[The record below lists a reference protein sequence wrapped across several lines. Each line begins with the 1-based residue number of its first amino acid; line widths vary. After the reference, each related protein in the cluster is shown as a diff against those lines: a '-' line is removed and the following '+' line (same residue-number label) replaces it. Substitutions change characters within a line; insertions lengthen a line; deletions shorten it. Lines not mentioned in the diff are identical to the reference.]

1 MSRFTLD
8 AATEFLFGNSVESL
22 TAGLP
27 YPDNTTKIPSI
38 MRTVQG
44 DAANAFAT
52 AFLEAQ
58 AVISVRE
65 RSGWV
70 WPLTEIT
77 KDNSYQPMQV
87 VNAYIEPIVKE
98 ALARK
103 RNLPA
108 DEKGLEN
115 SEHETLLDHLVSV
128 TDGEHFHSILC
139 L

>member
-27 YPDNTTKIPSI
+27 YPDNATNIPTI
-38 MRTVQG
+38 VRTIQG

-58 AVISVRE
+58 NVISVRE
-65 RSGWV
+65 RFGWV
-70 WPLTEIT
+70 WPLAEIS
-77 KDNSYQPMQV
+77 KDKSYQPMQV
-87 VNAYIEPIVKE
+87 VNAYIEPIVKD

-108 DEKGLEN
+108 EEKVSGNGEY
-115 SEHETLLDHLVSV
+115 ETLLDNLVSV
-128 TDGEHFHSILC
+128 TDGKLHSR
-139 L
+139 